1 MNKESNEVTNPASID
16 IDEAVLESVSKAKN
30 GDEKALE
37 ELCRDV
43 YKRIYRYLFYRVN
56 NESDCEDLTSEVV
69 IKMVRAL
76 RQQKGNFLAWVYKI
90 ATNTLID
97 YYRKNKSR
105 LETSYEEMPQELP
118 ADDNPKEILKID
130 RLKEAMNYLT
140 KEQAQV
146 ITLKFIQ
153 EYDNSE
159 IAKIMGKSIGAVK
172 VLQYRALK
180 SLREY
185 FRKKGYEIKD

>member
-1 MNKESNEVTNPASID
+1 MEKSPSIYN
-16 IDEAVLESVSKAKN
+16 DEAILENLRKAKN
-30 GDEKALE
+30 GDELALE

-43 YKRIYRYLFYRVN
+43 YKWIYKYLYYRVK
-56 NESDCEDLTSEVV
+56 NEADCEELASEVV

-76 RQQKGNFLAWVYKI
+76 KQQRGNFFAWVYKI
-90 ATNTLID
+90 ATNALID
-97 YYRKNKSR
+97 YYRKGKYK
-105 LETSYEEMPQELP
+105 LEMSYEELPQELP
-118 ADDNPKEILKID
+118 ADNNPKEILRID
-130 RLKEAMNYLT
+130 RLKDAIAHLT

-153 EYDNSE
+153 EYSNDE
-159 IAKIMGKSIGAVK
+159 IAQIMGKSTGAIK

-185 FRKKGYEIKD
+185 FRRKGYEIKG